1 MSLVNKIRYG
11 IINLIR
17 WFPTIWNNRDYDYF
31 YILEVIKFKLIR
43 QSKTLVSNRL
53 TTYSNF
59 KYNNDRIMLCVRLIE
74 KIQSE
79 FYLTEVNDY
88 HNIKYDIVNNK
99 ISIKIESER
108 YSDYLNQHM
117 SVVRRIL
124 KNKELQILPMDS
136 TETINTSLSQ
146 NIGIYNHERSKKILF
161 HILKNQMEEWWF

>member
-17 WFPTIWNNRDYDYF
+17 WFPTIWNNRDHDYS
-31 YILEVIKFKLIR
+31 YILEVIKFKLLR
-43 QSKTLVSNRL
+43 QSKALVNNRL
-53 TTYSNF
+53 TTYPNF
-59 KYNNDRIMLCVRLIE
+59 KYDNDRIMLCVRLIE

-79 FYLTEVNDY
+79 FYLTEINNY
-88 HNIKYDIVNNK
+88 HNIKYDIIDNNL
-99 ISIKIESER
+99 SIKIESER
-108 YSDYLNQHM
+108 YCDYLNQHM
-117 SVVRRIL
+117 SAVRRIL

-161 HILKNQMEEWWF
+161 DILKNQMEEWWF